1 MESFKDS
8 AVGESERKKVGGRGS
23 RRRGGV
29 HRRTSEGEGEQA
41 SGGLVVGKETVQKM
55 FVDTDRVALL
65 KLNLTSIDSVVNKTL
80 IKLIPLDLMF

>member
-29 HRRTSEGEGEQA
+29 HRRTSEGEGEHGERR
-41 SGGLVVGKETVQKM
+41 SGGWKGDGTENVC
-55 FVDTDRVALL
+55 RH
-65 KLNLTSIDSVVNKTL
+65 
-80 IKLIPLDLMF
+80 